1 MNLHWKVSLR
11 NAVRSAVYRDKV
23 RDRKLWRASHP
34 TLWGTIELSELISL
48 FITSWYPKN
57 KMSRLSLQEICSD
70 VLTRCF
76 SNGMIIRTTVMNIC
90 FIHSR
95 PVEFQSSTERDFQW
109 YYPPV
114 IMVLPNSTSQVHSWP
129 GNTSARGTARSR
141 CISPQDNL
149 QLAGN
154 DRQMFLLPELSRL
167 TGVLRRQHGTMV
179 SQVPAI
185 VKTAEQAPLYRC
197 EYDLY
202 KPISELLWNLI
213 V

>member
-1 MNLHWKVSLR
+1 MRSDQLFTEIKFVIENFGEPLTQLFEVKSNYRSWSPFLLLHAILKIKWVD
-11 NAVRSAVYRDKV
+11 Y
-23 RDRKLWRASHP
+23 
-34 TLWGTIELSELISL
+34 LSKKFVP
-48 FITSWYPKN
+48 FI
-57 KMSRLSLQEICSD
+57 
-70 VLTRCF
+70 LTRCF
-76 SNGMIIRTTVMNIC
+76 SNGMIIRTTVMNLC